1 MLQYSEGRYWLVS
14 DHPLTHIL
22 REKTSK
28 PVVNILEASIAHCL
42 LLAPRFG
49 IITTGSGY
57 GFIYHQDVQKFLG
70 GSSNRFAG
78 LLTTGLGPADF
89 KTDDEEKRKVVEEQ
103 VGATAL
109 KMREMGAD
117 VIIMGC
123 AGE

>member
-1 MLQYSEGRYWLVS
+1 MLVS

-28 PVVNILEASIAHCL
+28 PVTNILEASITQSL

-49 IITTGSGY
+49 IITTGKGY
-57 GFIYHQDVQKFLG
+57 GFIYHQDVHKFLG
-70 GSSNRFAG
+70 GPSNRFAG

-89 KTDDEEKRKVVEEQ
+89 KTDNEDGKTRVESM
-103 VGATAL
+103 VGDAAY
-109 KMREMGAD
+109 KMRTEMGAD

-123 AGE
+123 AGEATYE